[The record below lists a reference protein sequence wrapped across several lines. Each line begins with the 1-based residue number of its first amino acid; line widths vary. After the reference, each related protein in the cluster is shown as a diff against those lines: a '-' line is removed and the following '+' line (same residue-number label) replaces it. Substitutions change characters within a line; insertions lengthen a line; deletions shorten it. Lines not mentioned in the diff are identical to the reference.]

1 MTNRHLMGGCH
12 YFLGFFPEVLFL
24 TTKMA
29 DMAGQPGVAPCAYVI
44 FVEYFFNDWHILEV
58 VYI

>member
-1 MTNRHLMGGCH
+1 MGGSIISWG
-12 YFLGFFPEVLFL
+12 FLKVLFL

-29 DMAGQPGVAPCAYVI
+29 DMATQPSQLPRVFAI
-44 FVEYFFNDWHILEV
+44 FVEYFFNDWQILEV

>member
-1 MTNRHLMGGCH
+1 MGGSIISW
-12 YFLGFFPEVLFL
+12 GFPEVLFL

-29 DMAGQPGVAPCAYVI
+29 DMAAQPSQLPRVFVI
-44 FVEYFFNDWHILEV
+44 FIEYFFNHWHILEV